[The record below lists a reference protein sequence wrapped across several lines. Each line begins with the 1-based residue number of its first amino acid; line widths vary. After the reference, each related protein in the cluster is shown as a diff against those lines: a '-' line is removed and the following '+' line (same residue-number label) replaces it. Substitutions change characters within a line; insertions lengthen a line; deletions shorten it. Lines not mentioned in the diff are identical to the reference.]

1 MFIKM
6 DNFADSDTTFILDA
20 DSLLLLEQAVTLDS
34 TLQQLLL
41 WCFVCF

>member
-6 DNFADSDTTFILDA
+6 DHFADSDTTSILDA

-34 TLQQLLL
+34 MLQQLLL